1 MPIYLDHNAT
11 AIPLPAAAAAAAEWL
26 GRPANPSSVHGPG
39 RAARAAV
46 EQARRQVALALG
58 GEARGVVF
66 TSGAT
71 EALHLGLGGL
81 VPRGGHVVA
90 SAVEHPALYGA
101 AAVAEAELTRVAVAG
116 DGRLEVDAIV
126 AACRP
131 ETALVAVL
139 RAQNEIGALY
149 PVAEIARRVAPIP
162 VLCDAVQAF
171 GKVALDVSTLG
182 AAAVAVSGHK
192 IGAPSGVGALYLAP
206 GIDLRPRM
214 AGGPQERGRR
224 AGTENVAGI
233 VGLGV
238 AAAAV
243 VDRLAAMP
251 EVAARRDRIA
261 RALADALPWIGH
273 GPFAQLGALPET
285 LPGTPPDTLPNTL
298 AGRVVGLDGDV
309 LLQALD
315 LEGIALSSGSA
326 CAAGGIEPSPVL
338 LALGLS
344 PRDARG
350 GLRISLGPETCAD
363 EVERFIEVFVRVARR
378 ALAAGRREQM

>member
-11 AIPLPAAAAAAAEWL
+11 AIPLPAAAAAAAAWL
-26 GRPANPSSVHGPG
+26 ARPANPSSVHGPG

-46 EQARRQVALALG
+46 ETARRQVAGAIG
-58 GEARGVVF
+58 GDARGVVF

-71 EALHLGLGGL
+71 EALHLAVGGL

-90 SAVEHPALYGA
+90 SAVEHPALFGA
-101 AAVAEAELTRVAVAG
+101 AAVAEVALTRVAVDGA
-116 DGRLEVDAIV
+116 GRLDVDAVV

-131 ETALVAVL
+131 DTALVAVMA
-139 RAQNEIGALY
+139 AQNELGTLY

-162 VLCDAVQAF
+162 VLCDAVQAL
-171 GKVALDVSTLG
+171 GKVPLDVSTLG
-182 AAAVAVSGHK
+182 CAAVAVSGHK
-192 IGAPSGVGALYLAP
+192 IGAPAGVGALWLAP
-206 GIDLRPRM
+206 GVDPRPRVM
-214 AGGPQERGRR
+214 GGAQERGRR

-233 VGLGV
+233 VGFGV

-243 VDRLAAMP
+243 PARLGAMP
-251 EVAARRDRIA
+251 SVAVRRDRIA
-261 RALADALPWIGH
+261 AALGAALPWVGH
-273 GPFAQLGALPET
+273 GA
-285 LPGTPPDTLPNTL
+285 PGLPNTL
-298 AGRVVGLDGDV
+298 AGRVVGVDGDV

-315 LEGIALSSGSA
+315 LEGVALSSGAA

-350 GLRISLGPETCAD
+350 GLRISLGAETRDD
-363 EVERFIEVFVRVARR
+363 EVEVFVEVFVRVARR
-378 ALAAGRREQM
+378 ALAAGRGEGA